1 MHQFRAGALLMKK
14 NYSTNDILSSFHSNK
29 NLNPDEISF
38 YTKEDERKDLEQ
50 ISSDIEAYI
59 SSHDTPS
66 SFNEFAREACI
77 TPSHLNQFLNGKKHM
92 TKYYLVRIFI
102 TLGYDIDKVNSLLQ
116 RFDGSFLYARNKR
129 DFIIMNG
136 IIDKR
141 SLDDI
146 DSELRS
152 QDLESLCPL
161 GGPD

>member
-1 MHQFRAGALLMKK
+1 MKK
-14 NYSTNDILSSFHSNK
+14 KYSTKDIITGMNK
-29 NLNPDEISF
+29 GILKDTDEISF
-38 YTKEDERKDLEQ
+38 YTDEDRRRDLDM

-59 SSHDTPS
+59 STHKTPS

-77 TPSHLNQFLNGKKHM
+77 TPSHLNQFLNGKKKM
-92 TKYYLVRIFI
+92 TKYYLIRIFI
-102 TLGYDIDKVNSLLQ
+102 TLGYDLDKVNSLLQ

-152 QDLESLCPL
+152 QGLEALVLSNE
-161 GGPD
+161 